1 MFIEASCAILTNKH
15 LTFWKLKGK
24 MKIATFILIEV
35 DEMVSY
41 DVYFVVWK
49 HFFNWYVKNNQGLL
63 S

>member
-1 MFIEASCAILTNKH
+1 MA
-15 LTFWKLKGK
+15 K